1 MEGLLEGIYSAVSEL
16 LKTVLPFEW
25 ATGDFTLLPFMVC
38 VVTMPLTG
46 MVGTVVVNAR
56 MSFFTSAIAHSAFT
70 GAAVGILM
78 SVNPTWAMVLFGCA
92 LALLI
97 TFLQR
102 RSEVALDSLVG
113 VAQTLTVALGLVI
126 ITAIEYPYINR
137 FLFGDISYA
146 TKSDLGLAF
155 LMLLVV
161 TAFMYFCYNN
171 LLMIGLSSS
180 MAKAWGVKV
189 WLYEYLFSVVVAVV
203 VMMNITVI
211 GVLLVAAALIVPAAG
226 GRNFAWSAGSMM
238 WMSVLIA
245 LVSGVAGL
253 AISYYVESA
262 TGPTIVLV
270 AGAIFMLSGAYRF
283 AMGRLFGGRC

>member
-1 MEGLLEGIYSAVSEL
+1 MEGLYSAVAEFL
-16 LKTVLPFEW
+16 RTVFPFEW
-25 ATGDFTLLPFMVC
+25 ATGDFTLLPFLVC

-46 MVGTVVVNAR
+46 MVGTIVVNAR

-70 GAAVGILM
+70 GVAVGILM
-78 SVNPTWAMVLFGCA
+78 SVNPTWAMVLFGCV

-102 RSEVALDSLVG
+102 RSLVPLDSLVG
-113 VAQTLTVALGLVI
+113 VVQTLTVALGLVI

-146 TKSDLGLAF
+146 TKSDLGFAVVLLLA
-155 LMLLVV
+155 V
-161 TAFMYFCYNN
+161 TVFMYLCYNN
-171 LLMIGLSSS
+171 LLMIGLSPS

-189 WLYEYLFSVVVAVV
+189 AFYEYLLSVVVAIV

-238 WMSVLIA
+238 WLAVLIS
-245 LVSGVAGL
+245 LVSGIGGL

-270 AGAIFMLSGAYRF
+270 AGAFFILSVFYRFLVGRLSGR
-283 AMGRLFGGRC
+283 RD